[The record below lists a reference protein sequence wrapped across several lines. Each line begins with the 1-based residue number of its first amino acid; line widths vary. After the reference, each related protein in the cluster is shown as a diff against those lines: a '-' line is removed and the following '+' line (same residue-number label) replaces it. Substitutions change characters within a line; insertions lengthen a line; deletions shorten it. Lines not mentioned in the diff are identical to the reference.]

1 VTVPGLL
8 RVTVASHCVRGGV
21 EGWAGVLPQ
30 MQGTPITHEMDER
43 DTERE
48 REREKQT
55 DDRLKNKKINRYVH
69 TYIHTTYR

>member
-1 VTVPGLL
+1 VGRCAP
-8 RVTVASHCVRGGV
+8 AD
-21 EGWAGVLPQ
+21 AGDTGFDLMPLNLDRT
-30 MQGTPITHEMDER
+30 GTPNTHEMDER